1 MTARRAFIFTAL
13 LILLV
18 AMGLRLYRLPNQPLG
33 LHYDEAANGILAG
46 EIASSAER
54 PIFIPAYTGKEVLF
68 FYWSALWMNLLGITP
83 LALRMSA
90 ALVGVATVAATI
102 WAVRELLHD
111 QRDAPWIAL
120 VAAAFVATSFW
131 HLILSRYGFRAITQ
145 PLLQA
150 LTVAALW
157 RGLRRD
163 ENGWLLVAG
172 LFCGLTAYTYLAA
185 RAFPVPLAAALLTL
199 LVADA
204 DRRRERLGQMA
215 LVVGVAALVL
225 APLARYWLTH
235 PGSFSTRM
243 EQVAADNQ
251 AETWAGIRA
260 SLQMFFIK
268 GDPTIR
274 FNLPHR
280 PLFDPLTAGLFLAGL
295 AILVWMIFA
304 PSTRDATRRK
314 GSHHLLL
321 AARVF
326 LLAVLP
332 VMLLPSALAVG
343 GLAPSNLR
351 AVGLLPFVY
360 VLPALGLVAIVNGL
374 RRILVGVQRH
384 ILLAGAGLL
393 ILVASA
399 VPTAIAYFRDWAPSA
414 PLYYA
419 ADGDLAQIATYL
431 NWTELDETTPYV
443 ASVHYR
449 HPTMA
454 FLAQDYAKI
463 RWLTGGRTIV
473 FPDQHE
479 GLLFIPR
486 SASDDLDWIQAMLPE
501 DALFTG
507 RVGPDFRPAFHA
519 YRVDSTD
526 VPAPSHAVTADFGHA
541 ADLLGYQILNRP
553 RSGESVEVAVWWR
566 VLNVPAQG
574 DYKPIVRL
582 ADPWAFTWGETQPF
596 HYPSEQWTSGEVIVD
611 HLSLPI
617 APGAP
622 PGDYALRFGFYSPGA
637 DQRLPVL
644 DESGAYAGTYVELP
658 VRLRRAP
665 SPPAL
670 AALDIRQRLDV
681 PLGDLT
687 LLGANLD
694 TRAARPGER
703 LYLTL
708 FWRADDTPRQD
719 HTVTLTLGEATLYEG
734 APVHD
739 SYPTDRWTA
748 GEIVADRYNPR
759 LPREMPAGDQ
769 PLRVHVA
776 GASVELGSVAVEA
789 TERSFEPPP
798 VAHPI
803 SATLGGQ
810 IALLGYDL
818 SAQEFAPGETL
829 TLTLYWRALTEMEED
844 YTIFT
849 HLVAPDGAMSGQK
862 DSQPVGGT
870 YPTSLWMAGEV
881 ITDVYEIPVRA
892 DAASGD
898 HRLVVGMYDG
908 ETGARLPIA
917 GSRDNALVLRA
928 ITIAAP

>member
-1 MTARRAFIFTAL
+1 
-13 LILLV
+13 
-18 AMGLRLYRLPNQPLG
+18 
-33 LHYDEAANGILAG
+33 
-46 EIASSAER
+46 
-54 PIFIPAYTGKEVLF
+54 
-68 FYWSALWMNLLGITP
+68 
-83 LALRMSA
+83 
-90 ALVGVATVAATI
+90 
-102 WAVRELLHD
+102 
-111 QRDAPWIAL
+111 
-120 VAAAFVATSFW
+120 
-131 HLILSRYGFRAITQ
+131 
-145 PLLQA
+145 
-150 LTVAALW
+150 VAALW
-157 RGLRRD
+157 RGLRRG

-185 RAFPVPLAAALLTL
+185 RAFPIPLAAALLTL
-199 LVADA
+199 LVAAA

-243 EQVAADNQ
+243 EQVAADSR
-251 AETWAGIRA
+251 AEIWAGIRA
-260 SLQMFFIK
+260 ALRMFFIQ

-280 PLFDPLTAGLFLAGL
+280 PLFDPLTALLFLVGL
-295 AILVWMIFA
+295 AILVWTMLA
-304 PSTRDATRRK
+304 PSTRGTTRRQD
-314 GSHHLLL
+314 SRHLLL
-321 AARVF
+321 VAGVF
-326 LLAVLP
+326 LLTALP

-343 GLAPSNLR
+343 GLVPSNLR

-360 VLPALGLVAIVNGL
+360 VLPALGLVAVVNGL
-374 RRILVGVQRH
+374 RRLLIDVQRH
-384 ILLAGAGLL
+384 VLLSAIGLL
-393 ILVASA
+393 ILVAST
-399 VPTAIAYFRDWAPSA
+399 VSTATAYFRDWAPSA

-419 ADGDLAQIATYL
+419 ADGDLVQIARYL
-431 NWTELDETTPYV
+431 NHTELGETTPYV

-454 FLAQDYAKI
+454 FLARDYARI
-463 RWLTGGRTIV
+463 RWLTGGHTIV

-486 SASDDLDWIQAMLPE
+486 SASDDLDWIQAMLPDE
-501 DALFTG
+501 ALFTG
-507 RVGPDFRPAFHA
+507 RVGPDFRLAFHA
-519 YRVDSTD
+519 YRVDSANA
-526 VPAPSHAVTADFGHA
+526 PAPPHAVTADFGHA
-541 ADLLGYQILNRP
+541 AELLGYEVLNRP
-553 RSGESVEVAVWWR
+553 QSGESVELAIWWR
-566 VLNVPAQG
+566 VLNVPEQG
-574 DYKPIVRL
+574 DHKPIVRL
-582 ADPWAFTWGETQPF
+582 VDPWAFTWGETQPF
-596 HYPSEQWTSGEVIVD
+596 HYPAEQWTPGEVIVD

-637 DQRLPVL
+637 DRRLPVL
-644 DESGAYAGTYVELP
+644 DASGAYAGTYVELP
-658 VRLRRAP
+658 AQLQRAP

-708 FWRADDTPRQD
+708 FWRADDAPQHD
-719 HTVTLTLGEATLYEG
+719 QTVTLRLGAATLYEG

-739 SYPTDRWTA
+739 SYPTNRWTA

-759 LPREMPAGDQ
+759 LPREMPPGDQ

-776 GASVELGSVAVEA
+776 GAAVDLGTVTVEA

-798 VAHPI
+798 IAHPL

-810 IALLGYDL
+810 IELLGYDL
-818 SAQEFAPGETL
+818 SARQATPGEAL
-829 TLTLYWRALTEMEED
+829 TLTLYWRALTEMDED
-844 YTIFT
+844 YTVLT
-849 HLVAPDGAMSGQK
+849 HLVAPDGSMSGQK
-862 DSQPVGGT
+862 DSQPVGGA

-881 ITDVYEIPVRA
+881 VTDVYEIPVRA
-892 DAASGD
+892 DAAPGD
-898 HRLVVGMYDG
+898 HQLAVGMYVG

-917 GSRDNALVLRA
+917 GSRDNTLVLRTVTVA
-928 ITIAAP
+928 VP